1 MELRV
6 GEIGS
11 HVYAAASRVL
21 NPSNSILADNIDEQK
36 REAPK
41 KNEGKNYSL
50 TSPFLPVLSS
60 DDLVRNR
67 HKPCPFLQQKRKK
80 HVLVGLCFSMLN
92 SSLSK
97 RNQ

>member
-36 REAPK
+36 RE
-41 KNEGKNYSL
+41 
-50 TSPFLPVLSS
+50 
-60 DDLVRNR
+60 R
-67 HKPCPFLQQKRKK
+67 HPRRMREKTI
-80 HVLVGLCFSMLN
+80 V
-92 SSLSK
+92 
-97 RNQ
+97 